1 MNVLLLSQFFS
12 TTKGGG
18 EYVFSVIAESLLD
31 HQHKVWVI
39 TNRIE
44 GETYLVHKN
53 LKIIFVPP
61 LIEYKGGLPTSFYDN
76 MRYSFATIRKGLSII
91 KNENIDI
98 VHSNNFAPAF
108 AGSILASFTGKP
120 HITTIHDIFS
130 LCGKDYWKLWGRQNQ
145 ISKINVFLA
154 PFFEKMVIKLRHEA
168 IHTVSEASYDDL
180 VKFGTKKPIFIIP
193 NAIKITEL
201 QKNVNEKQNQFV
213 YIGRLVFYKNL
224 EVVLKAINLAK
235 QTYPKVTLIIVGD
248 GPHRENLEKLVKDLD
263 LQNNVKFVGFVS
275 NEEKYVHLASSRALV
290 FPSLCEGFGLVVLE
304 AFSQKKPV
312 LVSDVKPLSDIVSNK
327 QDGYILSP
335 NDEKEWADA
344 IISLIKNQEV
354 AKSMGLSGYE
364 TLKQNYGLDKMYEK
378 IISMYKQI
386 TK

>member
-201 QKNVNEKQNQFV
+201 RKNVNEKQNQFV

-224 EVVLKAINLAK
+224 EVVLKAINLVK
-235 QTYPKVTLIIVGD
+235 QTYPKVTLIIVGG

>member
-1 MNVLLLSQFFS
+1 MKILLLSQFFS
-12 TTKGGG
+12 TSKGGG
-18 EYVFSVIAESLLD
+18 EYVFSVLAQSLAQD
-31 HQHKVWVI
+31 GHEVWII
-39 TNRIE
+39 TNRIKDE
-44 GETYLVHKN
+44 KYLSHSHI
-53 LKIIFVPP
+53 KIIFVPP
-61 LIEYKGGLPTSFYDN
+61 QLEYRGGLPQGLMDN
-76 MRYSFATIRKGLSII
+76 IRYSINATLKGFSLIRKEKIHII
-91 KNENIDI
+91 
-98 VHSNNFAPAF
+98 HSNNFAPAL
-108 AGSILASFTGKP
+108 AGSLLSSLTRVP
-120 HITTIHDIFS
+120 HITTVHDIFS
-130 LCGKDYWKLWGRQNQ
+130 LCGKNYWKLWGKQA
-145 ISKINVFLA
+145 NVARVNVILG
-154 PFFEKMVIKLRHEA
+154 PFFEKLMLRLNHRA
-168 IHTVSEASYDDL
+168 IHTVSEATKDDL
-180 VKFGTKKPIFIIP
+180 IKFGAKKPIFIIP

-201 QKNVNEKQNQFV
+201 RKNVNEKQNQFV

-224 EVVLKAINLAK
+224 EVVLKAINLVK
-235 QTYPKVTLIIVGD
+235 QTYPKVTLIIVGG

-335 NDEKEWADA
+335 NDEKKWADA

>member
-53 LKIIFVPP
+53 LKIVFVPP

-201 QKNVNEKQNQFV
+201 RKNVNEKQNQFV

-224 EVVLKAINLAK
+224 EVVLKAINLVK
-235 QTYPKVTLIIVGD
+235 QTYPKVTLIIVGG

>member
-39 TNRIE
+39 TNRIKR
-44 GETYLVHKN
+44 ETYLVHKN
-53 LKIIFVPP
+53 LKIVFVPP

-193 NAIKITEL
+193 NAIKITER

-344 IISLIKNQEV
+344 IISLIENQEV

-364 TLKQNYGLDKMYEK
+364 TLKQNYSLDKMYEK